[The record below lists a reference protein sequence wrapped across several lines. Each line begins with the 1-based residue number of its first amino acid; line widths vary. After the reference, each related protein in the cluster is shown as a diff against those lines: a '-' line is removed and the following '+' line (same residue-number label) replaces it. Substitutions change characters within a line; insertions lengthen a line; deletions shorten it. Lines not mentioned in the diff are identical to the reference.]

1 MKHLKNF
8 SIFEGDSSGFSRK
21 TRDIFDIW
29 NNYRLQGPLLVNLD
43 RSYFDTLDWV
53 KEDIVDKPDDHVVI
67 WSVTAE
73 DDDGF
78 FWGSDQAVIDDHY
91 DEDVDFS
98 QVEVFGDDFFINQI
112 KNAFEEKG
120 FVFDL
125 DKRNILKTDA
135 SEEEMG
141 EIFPRSLEYL
151 GMGKQGQFIMD
162 GYIINPVYTI
172 RFDIQGADFSYI
184 YIKNGDGSRFWSVI

>member
-135 SEEEMG
+135 SEEEIG

-184 YIKNGDGSRFWSVI
+184 YIKNGDGSRFWS